1 MMKRHKAY
9 LRPRLPVID
18 FNDCGTKRRFAPE
31 YSHQAYLTMMKADG
45 PVGNYLKM
53 NSSLGLEPRKRKGM
67 VTMMKDLQ
75 KFKSFKLE
83 TFYLATSIADHYL
96 MVLATRSEAAPNM
109 IYLGVVSLIIAIKLE
124 EPIVPRLSKIIML
137 LMERHK
143 ITIEKEKL
151 VKLEQKVLIDLDFN
165 IRYTSPISFLERF
178 QRAFEVDREEDE
190 RACRIGE
197 LARKFCLKMVMSQN
211 FLEFSPA

>member
-1 MMKRHKAY
+1 
-9 LRPRLPVID
+9 
-18 FNDCGTKRRFAPE
+18 
-31 YSHQAYLTMMKADG
+31 
-45 PVGNYLKM
+45 
-53 NSSLGLEPRKRKGM
+53 
-67 VTMMKDLQ
+67 
-75 KFKSFKLE
+75 
-83 TFYLATSIADHYL
+83 
-96 MVLATRSEAAPNM
+96 M